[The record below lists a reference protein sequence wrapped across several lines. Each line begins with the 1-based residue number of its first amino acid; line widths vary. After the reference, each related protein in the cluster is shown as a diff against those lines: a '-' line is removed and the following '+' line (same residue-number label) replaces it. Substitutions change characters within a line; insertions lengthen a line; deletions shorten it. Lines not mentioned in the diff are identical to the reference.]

1 MKKPK
6 VYVHRL
12 ADWYSL
18 YMNEDSENELSSFC
32 EVVTEGGRD
41 TPVSEDELVERM
53 QGCEAILS
61 LNGVGTEE
69 ITQSVLERVG
79 TIRLIVISHW
89 WNQFE
94 NLDLKALGIRVVEGS
109 NANTVAVVE
118 WTLAAAL
125 MGVRRLTDF
134 DAKMKGGSYWCEPR
148 RGSAGMLYGKR
159 IGLVGLGRIG
169 RYCAKLFRIMGAKV
183 FAYDKYFLAEEAE
196 KLGITM
202 VSLDQV
208 FENMEIISLHLP
220 VTPETTGIIKREH
233 FQKIPEGTIFIN
245 SARAALYREED
256 LVEALKK
263 KKFFAYLDVY
273 SEEPLPVAHPLRTMD
288 NVFLTPHI
296 AGDNVDMF
304 RLCGKQAIDTL
315 RDYFGGKE
323 VMDRKYETAFEQN
336 AETL

>member
-18 YMNEDSENELSSFC
+18 YINEDSEKELSSFC
-32 EVVTEGGRD
+32 EVVTEKARSV
-41 TPVSEDELVERM
+41 PVPEDELVERM

-61 LNGVGTEE
+61 LNGIGTEE

-94 NLDLKALGIRVVEGS
+94 NLDLKSLGIRVVEGS
-109 NANTVAVVE
+109 NANTVAVAE

-125 MGVRRLTDF
+125 LGVRKLTDF
-134 DAKMKGGSYWCEPR
+134 DAKMKGASYWCEPR

-159 IGLVGLGRIG
+159 VGLVGLGRIG
-169 RYCAKLFRIMGAKV
+169 RYCARLFRIMGAKV
-183 FAYDKYFLAEEAE
+183 FAYDKYFSSEEAG

-202 VSLDQV
+202 VSLDEI
-208 FENMEIISLHLP
+208 FADMEIISLHLP
-220 VTPETTGIIKREH
+220 VTPETTCMIKREH
-233 FQKIPEGTIFIN
+233 FQKISQGTVFVN
-245 SARAALYREED
+245 SARAALYKEED

-273 SEEPLPVAHPLRTMD
+273 SQEPLPVEHPLRNMD

-304 RLCGKQAIDTL
+304 RLCGKQAVETL

-323 VMDRKYETAFEQN
+323 VMDRKYETAFEIS
-336 AETL
+336 AETF